1 MIVYLDQN
9 KWIELARIENG
20 VDKSSDSKLLKKE
33 IAAAR
38 ECGYIFPI
46 SAIHIMELARIRDD
60 NRRSRLGRVMWN
72 YSQGKTTAPLKE
84 ILCWELEKAF
94 AQKGYDIQP
103 QHLDY
108 IGHGIAHA
116 FGEEL
121 GNPIAAAFSDEIDK
135 AMLCGIEG
143 LPPIQGV
150 SVKHRDN
157 FANHLRSINEKKLQL
172 ERAKWENWLYAMSM
186 ADITEPLYIVMS
198 KHKIPNTDI
207 KAWGEQGIKDFMNSI
222 PTRHLDI
229 HLHRQVLKNPQY
241 KPKKG
246 DLEDWAGLG
255 PAMCYADIVVCEKHF
270 ADLAQRDSYRT
281 KARVETNIHDIF
293 AGF

>member
-1 MIVYLDQN
+1 
-9 KWIELARIENG
+9 
-20 VDKSSDSKLLKKE
+20 
-33 IAAAR
+33 
-38 ECGYIFPI
+38 
-46 SAIHIMELARIRDD
+46 
-60 NRRSRLGRVMWN
+60 
-72 YSQGKTTAPLKE
+72 
-84 ILCWELEKAF
+84 
-94 AQKGYDIQP
+94 
-103 QHLDY
+103 
-108 IGHGIAHA
+108 
-116 FGEEL
+116 
-121 GNPIAAAFSDEIDK
+121 
-135 AMLCGIEG
+135 MLCGIEG

-150 SVKHRDN
+150 SAKHRDN
-157 FANHLRSINEKKLQL
+157 FANHLRSIKEKKLQL

-207 KAWGEQGIKDFMNSI
+207 EAWGEQGIKDFMNSI

-281 KARVETNIHDIF
+281 KARVETSIHDIF
-293 AGF
+293 AGL